1 MTSPRGAGLPRF
13 AKYQAMGND
22 YLVVDPQDGLPAA
35 PATAVAM
42 CDRHFGIG
50 ADGIVFRGSP
60 TGADQPVPVRLF
72 NPDGSPCERSANGL
86 RILGLHLSRDDGA
99 EFVLDTGFG
108 QTRIQVLDRSTGLV
122 SIDLGRPDF
131 DADAVGLVGG
141 SGPVVDHAL
150 PVAGRTLRVTCVHNG
165 NPHAVVVLPAV
176 DESAAREL
184 GPLIG
189 RHSAFRSRVNV
200 EFAVVRDRSSLEVMV
215 WERGAGP
222 VLASGSGACAAAAA
236 ARRLGLVGDE
246 VDVRMRGGAV
256 TVSIDAG
263 GAIRLTGPVEK
274 VATGQVSAG
283 LVARAGRPTH
293 PAPTSGSS

>member
-1 MTSPRGAGLPRF
+1 MTSLQGEGLPRF

-22 YLVVDPQDGLPAA
+22 YLVVDPEDALPAA

-50 ADGIVFRGSP
+50 ADGIVFRGP
-60 TGADQPVPVRLF
+60 PAGAGQPMPVRLF

-86 RILGLHLSRDDGA
+86 RILALHLSRGGGT

-108 QTRIQVLDRSTGLV
+108 RTSVRVLDRSAGLV

-141 SGPVVDHAL
+141 SGPVVDHPL

-165 NPHAVVVLPAV
+165 NPHAVVVLPAD

-184 GPLIG
+184 GPLIV
-189 RHSAFRSRVNV
+189 RHSAFRTRVNV
-200 EFAVVRDRSSLEVMV
+200 EFAVVRDRSSLEVVV

-236 ARRLGLVGDE
+236 VRRLGLVGDE

-256 TVSIDAG
+256 TVSVDAG
-263 GAIRLTGPVEK
+263 DAVRLTGPVEE
-274 VATGQVSAG
+274 VATGRVSAG
-283 LVARAGRPTH
+283 LAARAGRPTR
-293 PAPTSGSS
+293 PVPTSSSS

>member
-1 MTSPRGAGLPRF
+1 
-13 AKYQAMGND
+13 MGND

-176 DESAAREL
+176 DGSAAREL

-189 RHSAFRSRVNV
+189 RHSAFRTRVNV

-236 ARRLGLVGDE
+236 VRRLGLVGDE
-246 VDVRMRGGAV
+246 VHVRMRGGAV

-263 GAIRLTGPVEK
+263 GAIRLTGPVEE

-293 PAPTSGSS
+293 SAPTSVSS